1 MSSALEAGSDKRTPG
16 TPVQQLFKQHQIHSP
31 LQEMDGL
38 DDAGAPVDCS
48 DKFKSNWPALG
59 AAAEMINQL
68 LQTCFGGCWMSS

>member
-38 DDAGAPVDCS
+38 DSSESAMDYS
-48 DKFKSNWPALG
+48 DVFK
-59 AAAEMINQL
+59 IK
-68 LQTCFGGCWMSS
+68 